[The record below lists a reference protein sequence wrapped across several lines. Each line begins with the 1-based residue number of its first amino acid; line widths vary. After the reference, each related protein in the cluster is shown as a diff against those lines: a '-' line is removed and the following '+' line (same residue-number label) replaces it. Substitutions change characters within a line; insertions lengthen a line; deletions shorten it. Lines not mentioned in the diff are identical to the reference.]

1 MIIVFSVIK
10 YYSYYGLLTLRKRN
24 YMAAVMEF
32 VAAVI
37 LELAGNA
44 AMDNKKSCIIP
55 HHLQLPIMVWNDE
68 EQNELTPQPSIQA
81 VFQRNPV
88 ADQPVP
94 LAAVQAEPLA
104 VVQAEPLA
112 VVQAEPLAVVQ
123 AELLA
128 VVQPEP
134 DPVDPADPSEKR
146 RTKVRL

>member
-1 MIIVFSVIK
+1 
-10 YYSYYGLLTLRKRN
+10 
-24 YMAAVMEF
+24 
-32 VAAVI
+32 
-37 LELAGNA
+37 
-44 AMDNKKSCIIP
+44 
-55 HHLQLPIMVWNDE
+55 MVGNDE
-68 EQNELTPQPSIQA
+68 EQNELTPQPNIQA
-81 VFQRNPV
+81 VLQRNPV

-128 VVQPEP
+128 VVQAELLAVVQPES
-134 DPVDPADPSEKR
+134 DPVDPADSSEKG